1 MENRERKKNKVD
13 KDSRQII
20 EATHWDFVG
29 VSALKTLVHVS
40 VARYFSIYMLSFMCV
55 LCSCWSNRYFM
66 AAAAVAAAV
75 PQDTE

>member
-29 VSALKTLVHVS
+29 VSAFKTLFHIS
-40 VARYFSIYMLSFMCV
+40 VARYSSIYMLSFMCV
-55 LCSCWSNRYFM
+55 SCSCSSNCYFM